1 MYFSEGSRSAPRE
14 IFEVIQN
21 GKLIRVVDFKLI
33 ESFEKKSNRKKYSYD
48 LGFQNQINHFLF
60 NANKIDFKENFLD
73 ELETMDLTLSLFEKI
88 ST

>member
-1 MYFSEGSRSAPRE
+1 MEWNA
-14 IFEVIQN
+14 
-21 GKLIRVVDFKLI
+21 
-33 ESFEKKSNRKKYSYD
+33 
-48 LGFQNQINHFLF
+48 NQFLL